1 MVQVLQS
8 KHINA
13 LARFPHLHRVPVLR
27 KWRHYRKVF
36 FAGFYRTV
44 HTPTTK
50 QNYSLWSIND
60 IHWKQLVFYVKSDDN
75 QRTKST
81 EVFNADIDCLF
92 VVFHHFRAFV
102 THLEM
107 SNNTHLSFLK
117 SYMYTCHI
125 KKKCFLSS
133 CQVFRTFVS
142 SIRKCYFIFRN
153 KVCSNYT
160 ALLNLNLITNISD
173 FKCTNWDVEIVRFGT
188 SLLKG
193 M

>member
-1 MVQVLQS
+1 MPWL
-8 KHINA
+8 
-13 LARFPHLHRVPVLR
+13 
-27 KWRHYRKVF
+27 VF
-36 FAGFYRTV
+36 QTYTECQCCG
-44 HTPTTK
+44 
-50 QNYSLWSIND
+50 ND
-60 IHWKQLVFYVKSDDN
+60 ITIERSSSRGFIELYIPPLQRRTTAYEVLMIFHWKQLVFYVKSDDN

-81 EVFNADIDCLF
+81 EFFNTDIDCLF

>member
-1 MVQVLQS
+1 MVLVLQS

-13 LARFPHLHRVPVLR
+13 LARFPHLYRVPVLR

-50 QNYSLWSIND
+50 KNYSLWSIND

-81 EVFNADIDCLF
+81 EFFNADIDCLF
-92 VVFHHFRAFV
+92 VVFITF
-102 THLEM
+102 E
-107 SNNTHLSFLK
+107 HLSLIWRCLKILIYHFLRV
-117 SYMYTCHI
+117 TCIHAI
-125 KKKCFLSS
+125 LKRNVFLSS

-142 SIRKCYFIFRN
+142 SIHKCYFIFFAIR
-153 KVCSNYT
+153 
-160 ALLNLNLITNISD
+160 
-173 FKCTNWDVEIVRFGT
+173 
-188 SLLKG
+188 
-193 M
+193 